1 MRNGDGDIVPRG
13 VYMPNYDATLHIRPL
28 RWGDAKALYNNR
40 EHSPSMLAQLFRL
53 TVEGLNPDAGDIRA
67 WPAGRAGSIERAVL
81 KASGMLD
88 RVDDSDDS
96 DDSEDDD
103 DPAEHSVMAG
113 PEANERAQDAL
124 DEHTEADLIYQLHQ
138 QGYTFTDAAR
148 LLIPEI
154 DTLMEGIDRANRRQ
168 EKQREESENNTQS
181 GASGGMKGNAGGD
194 RSDTLW

>member
-1 MRNGDGDIVPRG
+1 M
-13 VYMPNYDATLHIRPL
+13 YLPNYDATLNVRPL
-28 RWGDAKALYNNR
+28 RWGDAKALYTNR
-40 EHSPSMLAQLFRL
+40 DHSPSMLAALFQV

-88 RVDDSDDS
+88 RVDDDTDDG
-96 DDSEDDD
+96 EDDD

-138 QGYTFTDAAR
+138 LGYSFDGAAR

-154 DTLMEGIDRANRRQ
+154 DILMEGKDRANRRQ
-168 EKQREESENNTQS
+168 EKKREESENSTQS
-181 GASGGMKGNAGGD
+181 GATGGMKGNAGGD

>member
-1 MRNGDGDIVPRG
+1 MHL
-13 VYMPNYDATLHIRPL
+13 PNYDDTLHIRPL
-28 RWGDAKALYNNR
+28 RWGDAKALYTNR

-53 TVEGLNPDAGDIRA
+53 TVEGINPDADDIRA

-88 RVDDSDDS
+88 RVDNDSDG
-96 DDSEDDD
+96 EDDD
-103 DPAEHSVMAG
+103 PPAEHSVMAG
-113 PEANERAQDAL
+113 PEANDRAQDAL

-168 EKQREESENNTQS
+168 EKQREESEKNTQS
-181 GASGGMKGNAGGD
+181 GATGGMKGNAGGD

>member
-1 MRNGDGDIVPRG
+1 M
-13 VYMPNYDATLHIRPL
+13 YLPNYDATLNVRPL
-28 RWGDAKALYNNR
+28 RWGDAKALYTNCD
-40 EHSPSMLAQLFRL
+40 HSPDMLAALFQL
-53 TVEGLNPDAGDIRA
+53 TVEGVDPSPDDIRA

-88 RVDDSDDS
+88 RVDDDTDD
-96 DDSEDDD
+96 EGDD

-154 DTLMEGIDRANRRQ
+154 DILMEGIDRANQRQ
-168 EKQREESENNTQS
+168 EKKREESENSTQS
-181 GASGGMKGNAGGD
+181 GATGGMKGNAGGD